1 MKRMLIN
8 ATQSEEV
15 RIALVD
21 GQKLYDL
28 DIENAAREQKKA
40 SIYKAKVTRVEPSL
54 EAAFVD
60 FGSERHGF
68 LPLKEIS
75 KTYFKKGASQR
86 APIQELVKEGQE
98 ILVQVEKE
106 ERGNKGAALTTFLSL
121 AGRYMVLMPNN
132 PRAGGISRRIEG
144 EERDQLRNAM
154 SKLEIPEGMGVIV
167 RTAGVGRSAEE
178 LEWDLNYL
186 LQVWQAIQNAEREEP
201 TPALLY
207 QENSAV
213 LRTIRD
219 NLRADVGEVLV
230 EGPDAFAEASAFV
243 AQVMPNYSSKI
254 KAYSDPIPLF
264 SRYQIESQIE
274 TAFEHTVK
282 LPSGGSIVID
292 PTEALVSI
300 DINSA
305 RATKGHDIEETARNT
320 NLEAAD
326 EIARQL
332 RIRDI
337 GGLVVIDFI
346 DMINPS
352 NQRDVETRMR
362 NALESDRARIQ
373 TGRISRFGLMEMSR
387 QRLRPSLEEISTGL
401 CPRCNGQGRIRD
413 TRSLALAILRV
424 IEEEALK
431 EGSYKIRVQVPLSI
445 GAYLLNEKR
454 NDLAE
459 IENRTGTQMVI
470 IPNMNLETPHYL
482 VERLRSDQAESEGEI
497 PSHTL
502 SELANQ
508 AQQQELPVESQ
519 AAVRKEAAVK
529 PQFTSAPPA
538 PTAPTAQVAPS
549 STKTKTEAKKPG
561 LFARLATALFSDKP
575 VVADPDT
582 SNHSRSRPSRNR
594 RDDDSRGRRSGRN
607 SDRSNA
613 EKDSGVEQSRER
625 SRNRNERSTERNGK
639 TREKDHD
646 QGAGRVEGQPNGHSE
661 VSAGGAEE
669 RNSRSK
675 PRREDRRR
683 DDRKRDD
690 KKPRSESE
698 SSRASQSIS
707 RIDQGD
713 NDFIVVDPLE
723 HQPSD
728 QKLASSKRQP
738 KRDRNAPRKSAPTA
752 TKPTSVE
759 NTAAVV
765 VEESPRKATV
775 IPETAPRPTR
785 AGNDPRNRNKAMAA
799 DKSEPLEAAE
809 HDSDTAEAS
818 VELPT
823 SNVVDEAVTEMAM
836 HEAPSASAEEP
847 SASAEEPSASAE
859 EPSASAEEPSASAEE
874 PSASVEE
881 PSASAEE
888 PSASVE
894 EPTEGSDV
902 ESETAADI
910 RSAAERAKSERQS
923 RASNDPREVKRR
935 EREAA
940 LRASGVTIASNAN
953 DQDTIDGSSSS

>member
-305 RATKGHDIEETARNT
+305 RATKGHDIEETATNT

-529 PQFTSAPPA
+529 PQFSSAPPA
-538 PTAPTAQVAPS
+538 PAAQVAPS

-582 SNHSRSRPSRNR
+582 SNHSKSRPSRNR

-639 TREKDHD
+639 IREKDHD
-646 QGAGRVEGQPNGHSE
+646 QGAGRVEEQPNGHSE

-707 RIDQGD
+707 RIDQSD

-728 QKLASSKRQP
+728 QELASSKRQP

-785 AGNDPRNRNKAMAA
+785 AGNDPRNRNKTMAA

-823 SNVVDEAVTEMAM
+823 SNVVDEAVTEMAI
-836 HEAPSASAEEP
+836 HEAPSATPEA
-847 SASAEEPSASAE
+847 
-859 EPSASAEEPSASAEE
+859 PSASAEE

-881 PSASAEE
+881 PSASVEDPSASVEE

-894 EPTEGSDV
+894 EPIERSDV

-953 DQDTIDGSSSS
+953 DQDTTDGSSSS

>member
-305 RATKGHDIEETARNT
+305 RATKGHDIEETATNT

-529 PQFTSAPPA
+529 PQFSSAPP
-538 PTAPTAQVAPS
+538 APTAQVAPS

-582 SNHSRSRPSRNR
+582 SNHSKSRPSRNR

-613 EKDSGVEQSRER
+613 EKDSGVERSRER

-639 TREKDHD
+639 AREKYHD
-646 QGAGRVEGQPNGHSE
+646 QGARGVEEQPNGHSE

-728 QKLASSKRQP
+728 QELASSKRQP

-759 NTAAVV
+759 NRAAVV

-823 SNVVDEAVTEMAM
+823 SNVVDEAVTEMAI
-836 HEAPSASAEEP
+836 HEAPSATPE
-847 SASAEEPSASAE
+847 AS
-859 EPSASAEEPSASAEE
+859 SASAEE

-881 PSASAEE
+881 PSASVEEPSVSAEEPSASAQE

-902 ESETAADI
+902 KSETAADI

-953 DQDTIDGSSSS
+953 DQDTTDGSSSS

>member
-538 PTAPTAQVAPS
+538 QVAPS

-859 EPSASAEEPSASAEE
+859 EPSAS
-874 PSASVEE
+874 
-881 PSASAEE
+881 
-888 PSASVE
+888 VE

-940 LRASGVTIASNAN
+940 LRASGVTIASNPN

>member
-538 PTAPTAQVAPS
+538 QVAPS

-646 QGAGRVEGQPNGHSE
+646 QGAGRVEEQPNGHSE

-859 EPSASAEEPSASAEE
+859 EPSAS
-874 PSASVEE
+874 
-881 PSASAEE
+881 
-888 PSASVE
+888 VE